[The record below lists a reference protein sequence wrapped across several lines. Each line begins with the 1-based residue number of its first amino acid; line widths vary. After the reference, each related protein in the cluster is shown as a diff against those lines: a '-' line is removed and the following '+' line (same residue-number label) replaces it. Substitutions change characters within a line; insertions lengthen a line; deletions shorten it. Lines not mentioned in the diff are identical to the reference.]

1 MLTRIVV
8 AAALALAVLAPAGG
22 AGPAGAEP
30 AAAPPPA
37 DWIGP
42 AAGLGRPEFT
52 ARLVTGGTDSSDP
65 SVVWLG
71 LQVRLGPGW
80 HTYWRSAGDAGAP
93 PEFNWS
99 GSANVADVT
108 VEWPAPRR
116 ITVAD
121 FDSFGYEDEVVFP
134 VRMRRTDPQAPTR
147 VSLSLALYVCAT
159 ICTRN
164 DLRLD
169 TMVPPG
175 EAASADAELI
185 TAWRRKVPA
194 RDAVAG
200 LSIGALSLERDP
212 PRLRAEV
219 RSSPPLVAA
228 DAFVDGDDAI
238 AAGRPKFSPGETGV
252 TMVTLPLD
260 GLGGGGPTRP
270 LRLTLVDGARAV
282 EAVLEPTA
290 VAAPTAA
297 TASTAAAV
305 STPVT
310 APSASAPGAP
320 MSIGGASLV
329 AMLLAALL
337 GGLVLNVMPCVFPVL
352 SLKLLALAGHGAEP
366 HAVRR
371 GLVASAL
378 GVVASFLVLAGVLAA
393 LKAAGAQI
401 GWGIQFQQPV
411 FLIAMAIVLALFA
424 ANLLG
429 LFEVRLPMGL
439 AGVAGR
445 AGGGHGPAAQFANGA
460 VMTLLATPCSAP
472 FVGTAVGFALARG
485 PAEIVAVFAALGLG
499 MAAPQLVL
507 AAVPRLARRL
517 PRPGPWLDKVRPFAA
532 VALLGTAAW
541 LLVVV
546 AEIAGAATALTVAA
560 MLTVALLAAGL
571 WRGRLA
577 RVAAA
582 SLAAALVGVLVLTGG
597 RLAPTAA
604 DAPQAVEWRP
614 FAPEAVQA
622 AVRSGRTVLVD
633 VTASWCITCKVNEA
647 LILDSA
653 AIRRRLGTDVVPIKG
668 DWTRPDP
675 VIAAYLGGFG
685 RYGLPFNAVF
695 GPGAPDGIVLPEL
708 LTTDAVLAAFDRAAT
723 PALAER
729 TDR

>member
-1 MLTRIVV
+1 
-8 AAALALAVLAPAGG
+8 
-22 AGPAGAEP
+22 
-30 AAAPPPA
+30 PPA

-42 AAGLGRPEFT
+42 AAGLGRPDFT

-93 PEFNWS
+93 PEFDWS

-134 VRMRRTDPQAPTR
+134 VRMRRADPQAPTR

-238 AAGRPKFSPGETGV
+238 AAGRPQFTPGDGGV
-252 TMVTLPLD
+252 TVLTLPLD

-282 EAVLEPTA
+282 EAVLAPVVA
-290 VAAPTAA
+290 PAPVAVVAAP
-297 TASTAAAV
+297 
-305 STPVT
+305 
-310 APSASAPGAP
+310 ASAPAAP
-320 MSIGGASLV
+320 VSADGVSLV

-439 AGVAGR
+439 AGV
-445 AGGGHGPAAQFANGA
+445 
-460 VMTLLATPCSAP
+460 
-472 FVGTAVGFALARG
+472 
-485 PAEIVAVFAALGLG
+485 
-499 MAAPQLVL
+499 
-507 AAVPRLARRL
+507 
-517 PRPGPWLDKVRPFAA
+517 
-532 VALLGTAAW
+532 
-541 LLVVV
+541 
-546 AEIAGAATALTVAA
+546 
-560 MLTVALLAAGL
+560 
-571 WRGRLA
+571 
-577 RVAAA
+577 
-582 SLAAALVGVLVLTGG
+582 
-597 RLAPTAA
+597 
-604 DAPQAVEWRP
+604 
-614 FAPEAVQA
+614 
-622 AVRSGRTVLVD
+622 
-633 VTASWCITCKVNEA
+633 
-647 LILDSA
+647 
-653 AIRRRLGTDVVPIKG
+653 
-668 DWTRPDP
+668 
-675 VIAAYLGGFG
+675 
-685 RYGLPFNAVF
+685 
-695 GPGAPDGIVLPEL
+695 
-708 LTTDAVLAAFDRAAT
+708 
-723 PALAER
+723 
-729 TDR
+729 

>member
-93 PEFNWS
+93 PEFDWS

-134 VRMRRTDPQAPTR
+134 VRMRRADPQASTR

-169 TMVPPG
+169 TVVPPG

-200 LSIGALSLERDP
+200 LSIGALSLEREP

-238 AAGRPKFSPGETGV
+238 AAGRPQFTPGDGGV
-252 TMVTLPLD
+252 TVLTLPLD
-260 GLGGGGPTRP
+260 GLGDGGPTRP

-282 EAVLEPTA
+282 EAVLAPVVGPA
-290 VAAPTAA
+290 PVA
-297 TASTAAAV
+297 AAAV
-305 STPVT
+305 VP
-310 APSASAPGAP
+310 PASAPAAP
-320 MSIGGASLV
+320 VSADGVSLV

-517 PRPGPWLDKVRPFAA
+517 PRPGPWLDKVRPVAA

-560 MLTVALLAAGL
+560 VLTVALLAAGL

-582 SLAAALVGVLVLTGG
+582 SLAAALVGVVVLTGG
-597 RLAPTAA
+597 RLAPAAA

>member
-8 AAALALAVLAPAGG
+8 AAALALAILAPAGG

-93 PEFNWS
+93 PEFDWS

-134 VRMRRTDPQAPTR
+134 VRMRRADPQAPTR

-200 LSIGALSLERDP
+200 LSIGALSLEREP

-238 AAGRPKFSPGETGV
+238 AAGRPQFTPGDGGV
-252 TMVTLPLD
+252 TVLTLPLD

-270 LRLTLVDGARAV
+270 LWLTLVDGARAV
-282 EAVLEPTA
+282 EAVLAPAVGPAPVAA
-290 VAAPTAA
+290 VALPASVPAAP
-297 TASTAAAV
+297 V
-305 STPVT
+305 SADGV
-310 APSASAPGAP
+310 
-320 MSIGGASLV
+320 SLV

-582 SLAAALVGVLVLTGG
+582 SLAAALVGVVVLTGG
-597 RLAPTAA
+597 RLAPAAA

-729 TDR
+729 TNR